1 MDRHYKSIILGVKS
15 MISVGIDVSKG
26 KSMVCIM
33 KPYGEVIAS
42 PNEVPHTGPEIS
54 RLTGRLLA
62 LDGEVRVVMEAT
74 GVYHLPMLYTL
85 KQSGIFVAVINP
97 LVMKKY
103 ASVAIRKGKTDRL
116 DSVRIANYGLDN
128 WFHLEDYRPSEDV
141 YTNLK
146 LLEGQYQ
153 HYITLSVMSL
163 NALTHMIKAL
173 VFQYRIHLLVCD
185 HYRNRHSIK
194 DGLKPFVF
202 IF

>member
-15 MISVGIDVSKG
+15 MISVGIDVSNG

-42 PNEVPHTGPEIS
+42 PYEVAHTGPEIS
-54 RLTGRLLA
+54 RLVGRLLA
-62 LDGEVRVVMEAT
+62 LEGEIRVVMEAT
-74 GVYHLPMLYTL
+74 GVYHLPILYTL

-103 ASVAIRKGKTDRL
+103 AAISIRKGKTDKL
-116 DSVRIANYGLDN
+116 DSVKIANYGLDN
-128 WFHLEDYRPSEDV
+128 WFHLEDFQPSEDV
-141 YTNLK
+141 YADLK

-163 NALTHMIKAL
+163 NALTHLLDGVMPGIKP
-173 VFQYRIHLLVCD
+173 LLRSTNGD
-185 HYRNRHSIK
+185 RRKASS
-194 DGLKPFVF
+194 LTL
-202 IF
+202 